1 MRHVLVPFDGRKYLA
16 IDKVALARTATAVL
30 KLLPGV
36 ERGDAYHLGALRD
49 LLKRAIDGQVDTPL
63 SSRNEIISA
72 RYFVERREGTLPAEF
87 TAEFDASLS
96 RFLVRALSLPLDE
109 PKLQT
114 VDGQVMALMEME
126 DPGDWPSK
134 VRHE

>member
-1 MRHVLVPFDGRKYLA
+1 MRDVLVPFSGSKYLEV
-16 IDKVALARTATAVL
+16 DKVALARTAIAVL
-30 KLLPGV
+30 KLLPAV
-36 ERGDAYHLGALRD
+36 EGGDAYHLCALRE
-49 LLKRAIDGQVDTPL
+49 LLKRAIKGQVDTPL
-63 SSRNEIISA
+63 PSRNEIISA

-96 RFLVRALSLPLDE
+96 WFLVRALSLPLDE
-109 PKLQT
+109 PRLQT

-134 VRHE
+134 VRYE